1 MYDNI
6 LRNRED
12 ILETLLIE
20 SIDDKEKLVEVFR
33 VLEEMFEYAD
43 GLAWENSNFKLQN
56 MITQDEYKEAQKI
69 VWDYESQTR

>member
-6 LRNRED
+6 LRDRED

-33 VLEEMFEYAD
+33 VLAEVLNYAD
-43 GLAWENSNFKLQN
+43 ELAWENSNFKLQN
-56 MITQDEYKEAQKI
+56 MITESEYKEAQKI

>member
-20 SIDDKEKLVEVFR
+20 SIDDKEKLVEVFK
-33 VLEEMFEYAD
+33 VLAEVLNYAD
-43 GLAWENSNFKLQN
+43 ELAWENSNFKLQN
-56 MITQDEYKEAQKI
+56 MITESEYKEAQKI

>member
-6 LRNRED
+6 LRDRED

-20 SIDDKEKLVEVFR
+20 SIDDKEKLVEVFT
-33 VLEEMFEYAD
+33 VLAEVLNYAD
-43 GLAWENSNFKLQN
+43 ELAWENSNLKLQN
-56 MITQDEYKEAQKI
+56 MITESEYKEAQKI

>member
-20 SIDDKEKLVEVFR
+20 SIDDKKKLREVFK
-33 VLEEMFEYAD
+33 VLEEMLEYAD
-43 GLAWENSNFKLQN
+43 ELAWENSNFKLQN

>member
-20 SIDDKEKLVEVFR
+20 SIDDKEKLVEVFK
-33 VLEEMFEYAD
+33 VLDETLEYAD
-43 GLAWENSNFKLQN
+43 NMAFENANFKLSR
-56 MITQDEYKEAQKI
+56 K
-69 VWDYESQTR
+69 

>member
-43 GLAWENSNFKLQN
+43 GLAWENANFKL
-56 MITQDEYKEAQKI
+56 KQK
-69 VWDYESQTR
+69 